1 PGRASGCTL
10 CRGRAWTAAG
20 VARPADNAASGP
32 PRANETRSCGQSPA
46 SGRWPIS
53 KGLWR
58 TTLEPATHPHL
69 CTSCLLLLAE
79 FGDGVLQRWGF
90 FIPAILRN
98 MFPAVLSILV
108 PAMTHVYIEPFCTLS
123 DKHLFLVRVPAR
135 FGDFASLRSEAI
147 RLLRALS
154 SRCVPQNG

>member
-1 PGRASGCTL
+1 RASGCTL

-69 CTSCLLLLAE
+69 CTSRLLLLVE

-108 PAMTHVYIEPFCTLS
+108 VLPHFWCNLAVGWRNIPESREPLCDCFSWGFAVCGNFFEAS
-123 DKHLFLVRVPAR
+123 DWPFVIA
-135 FGDFASLRSEAI
+135 
-147 RLLRALS
+147 
-154 SRCVPQNG
+154 